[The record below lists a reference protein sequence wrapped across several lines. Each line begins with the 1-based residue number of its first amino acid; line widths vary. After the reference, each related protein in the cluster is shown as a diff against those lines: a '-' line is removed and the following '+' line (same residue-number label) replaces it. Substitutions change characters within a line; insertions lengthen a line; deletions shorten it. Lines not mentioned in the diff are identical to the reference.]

1 MKDLIDFF
9 KILSDETRL
18 RIIVLLYKQKLCV
31 CDICNVL
38 DLPQPK
44 VSKHLAKLRD
54 NGLVEDNRKEQF
66 VYYSLQLKD
75 FQKNII
81 EEIVSNAENDPVI
94 KADLQK
100 LARQQACL
108 KE

>member
-1 MKDLIDFF
+1 MKDLVDFF

-31 CDICNVL
+31 CDICNIL
-38 DLPQPK
+38 ELPQPK

-54 NGLVEDNRKEQF
+54 NGLVEDSRKEQF

-94 KADLQK
+94 KADLEK
-100 LARQQACL
+100 LARQACF
-108 KE
+108 KK